1 MSMEAE
7 MEQPVIEFR
16 NVEMHFGPKVVL
28 DRVSFSVAKGE
39 TLAVIGPSGTGKSTV
54 LKLLI
59 GLLKPQEGQ
68 VVIQGQPVEQFNE
81 EQWNQ
86 LRQHMGMVFQYSA
99 LFDFLDV
106 GENVAFGLR
115 QHTSL
120 SEEAIQKRVKDLL
133 EAVPFRQRACVP
145 GPAVRGHAET
155 GGTGPGPG
163 PAAGYH
169 PL

>member
-115 QHTSL
+115 L
-120 SEEAIQKRVKDLL
+120 KKMDEETIRRKVRNMLEVVGLKGFERRSISRV
-133 EAVPFRQRACVP
+133 
-145 GPAVRGHAET
+145 
-155 GGTGPGPG
+155 
-163 PAAGYH
+163 
-169 PL
+169 